1 MVDKAVVTQ
10 VAMEEI
16 VAVETEGSWLGS
28 LIPISSNKLYVTVTF
43 IK

>member
-28 LIPISSNKLYVTVTF
+28 LIPISSNEFVVNASEV
-43 IK
+43 